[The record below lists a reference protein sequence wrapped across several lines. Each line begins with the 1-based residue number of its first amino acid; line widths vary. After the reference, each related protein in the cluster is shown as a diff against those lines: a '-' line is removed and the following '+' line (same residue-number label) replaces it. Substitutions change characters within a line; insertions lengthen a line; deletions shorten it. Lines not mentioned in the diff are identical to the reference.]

1 MAAMA
6 VFCLSGFIIIAT
18 VLVSTDMVEDRF
30 VEYDQAGV
38 NGQKYILSI
47 NRDMNYCS
55 RLTRNIMLGDDY
67 DKNFTLLE
75 QRVKTIYTHFDNL
88 DMAINLITDAKVKAD
103 LLRLSQESKVTTQG
117 FLEDSKGRMAALG
130 NQQRSPQMLQQAW
143 TEYSQQSSP
152 FANKARISFNA
163 LIKAEQQARAD
174 IQDSAIDAMSSMKR
188 ELVLISAASVLLVGL
203 LLFLVTRSIML
214 GVNALQLSINQIEQD
229 ADLTQRIT
237 IVANDELGRVSGSF
251 NVMLDK
257 FQSSIQGVFDTAT
270 QLTSSAN
277 KVASVTAHAA
287 ESVQTQRHEL
297 DMVSTAMNEMTA
309 TVVEVAKNANEAAD
323 AANQTDRQSQ
333 TGLVVVNE
341 TVKSIEGFAY
351 EIKRAA
357 EVINAVEADSNE
369 IGSILGV
376 IKDIAEQTNL
386 LALNAAIEAARA
398 GEQGRGF
405 AVVADEVRTLASR
418 TQASTEQI
426 QMMIDKLQGG
436 AKEAVEVMM
445 QSSRD
450 ADNCVNHANS
460 TGEAL
465 QVIAAAVAT
474 ITDMNAQIAA
484 AAEEQSAVSEEI
496 NNNIVNI
503 SHAAEA
509 TAEGAKTTSNESE
522 NLARMAHQLSQLV
535 QAFKI

>member
-18 VLVSTDMVEDRF
+18 VLVSTDIVEDRF
-30 VEYDQAGV
+30 IEYDQAGV

-203 LLFLVTRSIML
+203 LLFLVTRSIIF
-214 GVNALQLSINQIEQD
+214 GDALDYVGRQCV
-229 ADLTQRIT
+229 A
-237 IVANDELGRVSGSF
+237 IVD
-251 NVMLDK
+251 
-257 FQSSIQGVFDTAT
+257 
-270 QLTSSAN
+270 
-277 KVASVTAHAA
+277 
-287 ESVQTQRHEL
+287 
-297 DMVSTAMNEMTA
+297 
-309 TVVEVAKNANEAAD
+309 
-323 AANQTDRQSQ
+323 
-333 TGLVVVNE
+333 
-341 TVKSIEGFAY
+341 
-351 EIKRAA
+351 
-357 EVINAVEADSNE
+357 
-369 IGSILGV
+369 
-376 IKDIAEQTNL
+376 
-386 LALNAAIEAARA
+386 
-398 GEQGRGF
+398 
-405 AVVADEVRTLASR
+405 
-418 TQASTEQI
+418 
-426 QMMIDKLQGG
+426 
-436 AKEAVEVMM
+436 
-445 QSSRD
+445 
-450 ADNCVNHANS
+450 
-460 TGEAL
+460 
-465 QVIAAAVAT
+465 
-474 ITDMNAQIAA
+474 
-484 AAEEQSAVSEEI
+484 
-496 NNNIVNI
+496 
-503 SHAAEA
+503 
-509 TAEGAKTTSNESE
+509 
-522 NLARMAHQLSQLV
+522 
-535 QAFKI
+535 